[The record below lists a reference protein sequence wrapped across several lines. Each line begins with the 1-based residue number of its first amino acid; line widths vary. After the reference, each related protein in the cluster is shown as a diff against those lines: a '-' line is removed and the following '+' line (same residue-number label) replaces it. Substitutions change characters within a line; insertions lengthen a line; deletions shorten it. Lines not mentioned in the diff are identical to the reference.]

1 MPISSHMMSSY
12 THNIDVRFTP
22 KRIFT
27 GEQSGRD
34 ENAYEDEVG
43 HDGVTL
49 QPMAED
55 PAEEQSG

>member
-1 MPISSHMMSSY
+1 MMSSY